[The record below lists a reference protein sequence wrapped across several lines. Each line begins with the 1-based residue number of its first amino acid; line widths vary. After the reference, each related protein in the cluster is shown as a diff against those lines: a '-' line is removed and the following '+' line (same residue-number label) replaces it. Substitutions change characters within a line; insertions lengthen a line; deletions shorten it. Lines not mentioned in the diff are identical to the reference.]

1 MILVVD
7 DDHQVR
13 ATIGRALTELG
24 YRVREAG
31 SGPDALAVIAEERP
45 QLVILDYLMP
55 GMDGAEVAREI
66 ADLDPD
72 LPVVFSTGHGA
83 LRALRDAAGEGASV
97 LQKPFT
103 LAELDALLARMLG
116 ATRRLPTGV

>member
-7 DDHQVR
+7 DEPQVR
-13 ATIGRALTELG
+13 AMIGRALIELG
-24 YRVREAG
+24 YRVREAEN
-31 SGPDALAVIAEERP
+31 GPEALAIVRDERL
-45 QLVILDYLMP
+45 QLAILDYVMP

-66 ADLDPD
+66 AELDPD

-83 LRALRDAAGEGASV
+83 LRALRDAAGDQASV

-116 ATRRLPTGV
+116 VARRLSTSA